1 MKKYL
6 SITTFPEFFLPS
18 SKVNLHGSHER
29 LPPLFFEGICSAT
42 SDEIQEEPD
51 SEDFLYT
58 QLGRKLDQEHVESGN
73 YQERAVDAGSEN
85 ETSFAVR
92 RNFSKRSFSRRRSKN
107 RPKTPQ
113 KSAQNRVSSSS
124 SDFDRGNLRIT
135 DSESESTFNAISDAE
150 TEMGDRKSF
159 RSFS

>member
-1 MKKYL
+1 M
-6 SITTFPEFFLPS
+6 
-18 SKVNLHGSHER
+18 HGSQER

-58 QLGRKLDQEHVESGN
+58 QLGRKLDQEHVESGK
-73 YQERAVDAGSEN
+73 YQERAVDAGSDH

-92 RNFSKRSFSRRRSKN
+92 RNFSKRSFSRRRSKS
-107 RPKTPQ
+107 RTKTPQ
-113 KSAQNRVSSSS
+113 SSLKNRISSSS
-124 SDFDRGNLRIT
+124 SDFDKGNLRIT
-135 DSESESTFNAISDAE
+135 DSESESTFPAASDAE

-159 RSFS
+159 RSFRSFQKSRLFFLHHYSR